1 MVRSFIFILLLFLLR
16 PVTSYSQ
23 NWSSLGS
30 GTNGQVLALCVYNN
44 ELIVGGS
51 FTTAGGVNA
60 NYIAKW
66 DGLSW
71 SALGTGMNN
80 PVYSL
85 AVYNNELIAGGYFS
99 TAGGN
104 PAGCVAKWNGSTWTT
119 LGTGMNSYVTALTS
133 FNNVLFAGG
142 AFTIAGGV
150 NTVAIAK
157 WNGSSWQ
164 GFTNSMNHIVHAF
177 TVNRDTLF
185 AGGQFS
191 TPGNRVARL
200 NGNTWESTAG
210 VSPTVF
216 ALASYNNNII
226 YGGLF
231 LGAGPNLVNCIVGW
245 SGNSW
250 ILFNTGMNQY
260 ITSLT
265 MYGSSLIAGGY
276 FTTAG
281 GVSANRIAKWG
292 TGNWVPLGNGLND
305 AVFAMTVYHGEL
317 VAGGLF
323 NYAGT
328 GPANYIAKWNDN
340 VGINSAGNEV
350 PNSFKL
356 HQNYPNPFNPSTTI
370 KFDLPVKELVNI
382 KIFDVMGREVITL
395 HEGLLNA
402 GSYETSWDASKV
414 TSGTYF
420 CRIAAGDFIETKIM
434 MLIK

>member
-1 MVRSFIFILLLFLLR
+1 MVRSFIFILIIL
-16 PVTSYSQ
+16 PVTLYSQ
-23 NWSSLGS
+23 NWTPLGS
-30 GTNGQVLALCVYNN
+30 GMNGQVLALCVYNN
-44 ELIVGGS
+44 ELIAGGS
-51 FTTAGGVNA
+51 FTTAGGISA

-66 DGLSW
+66 NGSSW
-71 SALGTGMNN
+71 SPLGSGVNN
-80 PVYSL
+80 SVYSL

-99 TAGGN
+99 AAGGN
-104 PAGCVAKWNGSTWTT
+104 PAGCIAKWNGSSWTP

-133 FNNVLFAGG
+133 FNNELFAGG

-164 GFTNSMNHIVHAF
+164 GFTSSMNHIVHAF

-231 LGAGPNLVNCIVGW
+231 IGAGPNLVNCIVGW

-250 ILFNTGMNQY
+250 ILFSTGMNQY

-265 MYGSSLIAGGY
+265 KYGSSLIAGGY

-281 GVSANRIAKWG
+281 GTPANRIAKWG
-292 TGNWVPLGNGLND
+292 INNWVPLGNGLND
-305 AVFAMTVYHGEL
+305 AVFAMTEYNGEL

-340 VGINSAGNEV
+340 VGVSSTGVEV
-350 PNSFKL
+350 PGSFKL

-395 HEGLLNA
+395 HEGLLSA

-420 CRIAAGDFIETKIM
+420 FRIAAGDFIETKIM